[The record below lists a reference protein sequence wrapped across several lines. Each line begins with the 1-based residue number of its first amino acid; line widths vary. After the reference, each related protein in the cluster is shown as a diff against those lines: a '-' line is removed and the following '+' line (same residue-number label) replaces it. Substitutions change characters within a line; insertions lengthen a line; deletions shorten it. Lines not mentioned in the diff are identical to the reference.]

1 MFSPGSLVQYE
12 GIAVRCPLSL
22 SSLSKVRTAIRS
34 AGARCRALAQCKRPP
49 PEDLVQ
55 APELRR
61 VRLPSPLTVCVARGA
76 RED

>member
-1 MFSPGSLVQYE
+1 
-12 GIAVRCPLSL
+12 
-22 SSLSKVRTAIRS
+22 VRTAIRS

-61 VRLPSPLTVCVARGA
+61 VRVPSLLTVCVARGA